1 MTDADASTEHNSYY
15 VLNRDYFSECFDES
29 ANTTTSVKTYVKA
42 IVLIIMAS
50 VIYAMDIEIYVAAFL
65 LCLGVVELLSIRYRR
80 SWWINRQMLGRT
92 AGSKVVVRVTD
103 QGIFTDG
110 THYKQGIHWGDID
123 EIKGT
128 EKGFLV
134 KHTTGGTSYLSKS
147 GLDEGALILLTGKAD
162 S

>member
-1 MTDADASTEHNSYY
+1 MTDADTSIEQNSYY

-29 ANTTTSVKTYVKA
+29 VNTTTSVKTYVKA
-42 IVLIIMAS
+42 IGLIIMAS

-65 LCLGVVELLSIRYRR
+65 LCLGVVELLSIHYKR

-92 AGSKVVVRVTD
+92 AGTKVVVRVND
-103 QGIFTDG
+103 QGIFTDS
-110 THYKQGIHWGDID
+110 THHQQDIHWRDID

-134 KHTTGGTSYLSKS
+134 KNTSGTSYLSKS
-147 GLDEGALILLTGKAD
+147 GLDEDALILLTGKAD

>member
-1 MTDADASTEHNSYY
+1 MTDADASTEHSSYY

-42 IVLIIMAS
+42 IGLIIMAS

-65 LCLGVVELLSIRYRR
+65 LCLGVVELLSIRYKR
-80 SWWINRQMLGRT
+80 SWWINRQMLSRA
-92 AGSKVVVRVTD
+92 AGSKVVVRVND
-103 QGIFTDG
+103 QGIFTDS
-110 THYKQGIHWGDID
+110 THHQQGIHWGDID

-134 KHTTGGTSYLSKS
+134 KHTSGTSYLSKS
-147 GLDEGALILLTGKAD
+147 GLDEDTLILLTGKAD

>member
-1 MTDADASTEHNSYY
+1 MTDADASTEHSSYY

-42 IVLIIMAS
+42 IGLIFMAS

-65 LCLGVVELLSIRYRR
+65 LCLGVVELLSIRYKR
-80 SWWINRQMLGRT
+80 SWWINRQMLSGA
-92 AGSKVVVRVTD
+92 AGSKVVVRVND
-103 QGIFTDG
+103 QGIFTDS
-110 THYKQGIHWGDID
+110 TYHQQGMHWGDID

-134 KHTTGGTSYLSKS
+134 KHNSGTSYLSKS
-147 GLDEGALILLTGKAD
+147 GLDEEALVLLTGKTD